1 MFSNHS
7 TAGCL
12 KDVDSNHAELSCLG
26 RPRAWW
32 LTYCLN
38 KESDY
43 DAMLQAILL
52 QISRFRED
60 QHSAMNLK
68 R

>member
-1 MFSNHS
+1 MF
-7 TAGCL
+7 
-12 KDVDSNHAELSCLG
+12 ELG

-52 QISRFRED
+52 QISRFREE